1 MNKLNIITIMKR
13 MILLAV
19 TLLLTVGTFAQH
31 RGYYGRYTHR
41 RSNIS
46 TFTLQP
52 KIGLNVVSLT
62 NVGADS
68 RVGMVLGLEG
78 EVNTSRNIGISF
90 GADYSAQGAKWNHDG
105 FSSVTKLDYINIPV
119 LANFYVAPGFAFKVG
134 LQPGFLVDD
143 HGTGAKSVDVSI
155 PIGMSYQYD
164 DFVIEGRYNWGITD
178 VYDVDQS
185 SNPRNSVFQFTVGY
199 KFHL

>member
-1 MNKLNIITIMKR
+1 MKR
-13 MILLAV
+13 MILMAV
-19 TLLLTVGTFAQH
+19 ILLSTVGTFAQH
-31 RGYYGRYTHR
+31 RVYYRRYAHR

-52 KIGLNVVSLT
+52 KIGLNVASLT
-62 NVGADS
+62 NVSADS

-90 GADYSAQGAKWNHDG
+90 GAIYSAQGAKWNHDG
-105 FSSVTKLDYINIPV
+105 FSTTTKLDYINVPV
-119 LANFYVAPGFAFKVG
+119 LANFYVAPGFALKVG

-143 HGTGAKSVDVSI
+143 HGTDAKSVDLSI
-155 PIGMSYQYD
+155 PIGISYQYD
-164 DFVIEGRYNWGITD
+164 NFVIDGRYNWGLTTVFD
-178 VYDVDQS
+178 NQND
-185 SNPRNSVFQFTVGY
+185 NTHNSVFQFTVGY